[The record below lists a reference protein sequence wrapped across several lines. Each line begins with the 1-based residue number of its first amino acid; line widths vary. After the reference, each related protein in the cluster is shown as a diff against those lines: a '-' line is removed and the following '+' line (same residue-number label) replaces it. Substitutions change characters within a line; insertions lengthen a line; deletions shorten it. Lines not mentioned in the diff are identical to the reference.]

1 MHLIYIVSGMAFIYL
16 PSESVPIFQTDSSA
30 AEQKPVIQRKY
41 WQLDQGGVRK
51 CVPLFMLHSLT
62 L

>member
-1 MHLIYIVSGMAFIYL
+1 MHLIYIVSGMAFIYF
-16 PSESVPIFQTDSSA
+16 PSESAPIFQTDSNA

-51 CVPLFMLHSLT
+51 
-62 L
+62 